1 MLTTAG
7 HSFDIEGVDNS
18 GADYLIGASGVVSKM
33 SVTVT
38 GSSSNN
44 WLTNNIDLA

>member
-1 MLTTAG
+1 VLTVWNTCKKT
-7 HSFDIEGVDNS
+7 SQNS

-33 SVTVT
+33 SVTVV

-44 WLTNNIDLA
+44 WLTGANDLA